1 MTVVDVFTWALVSIL
16 PAAGEL
22 RYLDFDRAITLA
34 GDLSDKKQPRIVDV
48 TDDEKLKEIV
58 CKMLTVRENHLDYFQ
73 EPGECVSKDKLHKY
87 GLFS

>member
-22 RYLDFDRAITLA
+22 CYLDFDRAMSLA

-48 TDDEKLKEIV
+48 TDDEKLQEIV
-58 CKMLTVRENHLDYFQ
+58 CKMLTVRENHLDFQ
-73 EPGECVSKDKLHKY
+73 EPGECVSIDKLHKY